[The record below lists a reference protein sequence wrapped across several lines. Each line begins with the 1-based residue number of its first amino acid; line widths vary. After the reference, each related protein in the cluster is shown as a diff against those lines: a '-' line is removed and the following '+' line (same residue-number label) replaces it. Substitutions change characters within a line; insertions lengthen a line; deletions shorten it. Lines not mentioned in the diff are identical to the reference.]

1 MSWPRVAA
9 VGKPEISACQYE
21 EHAAA
26 RLRLQL
32 TCTPLAITVYHA
44 SLNAFAQMKVT
55 TVYCAA
61 DSQPPHELPR
71 LDTP

>member
-9 VGKPEISACQYE
+9 VGKMSACQYE
-21 EHAAA
+21 EHTAA
-26 RLRLQL
+26 RLQLQL
-32 TCTPLAITVYHA
+32 TFTPLASTVDHS
-44 SLNAFAQMKVT
+44 SLNAFAQMKFT
-55 TVYCAA
+55 TVYRAA

>member
-9 VGKPEISACQYE
+9 VGKMSACQYE
-21 EHAAA
+21 EHTAV

-32 TCTPLAITVYHA
+32 TFTSPIASTVDHI

-55 TVYCAA
+55 TVYRAA
-61 DSQPPHELPR
+61 DSQPHHELPR